1 MQRFTAR
8 ACFVGDHHA
17 EGCFMVVLAEQDA
30 DDDSDGERLVLQLV
44 DGRDAED
51 RRQGLDVY
59 SVRTRGGGRHH
70 NGVAAW
76 AVEGSVLTVRLKQKA
91 CLVLEVEEG
100 FEIELAPV
108 MAQVEQISDAIA
120 RIVDG

>member
-59 SVRTRGGGRHH
+59 SVRTRGERRHH